1 MEDLRSL
8 MACIDDISSKIPD
21 GLYLEMADK
30 MKRVHDHM
38 NGNKPF
44 HEDTFYYSDDDSELG
59 SEDDASDSD
68 YEAPWILTAQDQ
80 RLREEERMRDIRKLK
95 NEIIGLVKQMHTEY
109 KNLFKFGKVA
119 TSTYGGIKRMT
130 VRHKSEAIKFWCE
143 VQFDFGEVL
152 PNVKLP
158 KWDTVNEAIF
168 VGCVSS
174 VGATE
179 DGGWTWKNLMEWGL
193 RTIVME
199 IGTDDEIERAKRG
212 LMFYDELSLKTLQK
226 LSAFEK
232 KIYDDYKEVCHM
244 KWNSNVEDAE
254 KKIQIGVKNMDSLEL
269 ACIEREYILVGDY
282 NVERELRDYW
292 NLDRKV
298 FATGRTIL

>member
-8 MACIDDISSKIPD
+8 MACIDAISSKIPD

-59 SEDDASDSD
+59 SEEDDDASDSD
-68 YEAPWILTAQDQ
+68 YQAQAQ
-80 RLREEERMRDIRKLK
+80 RIRVDVERLRDIRKLK
-95 NEIIGLVKQMHTEY
+95 SEILAGVKSMHKEY
-109 KNLFKFGKVA
+109 KNMFKFDKVA

-130 VRHKSEAIKFWCE
+130 VRHKSEAIKAWCE

-152 PNVKLP
+152 PNVKHP
-158 KWDTVNEAIF
+158 EWDTVNEAIF

-193 RTIVME
+193 RMIVME
-199 IGTDDEIERAKRG
+199 IGTEDEIERAKRG

-226 LSAFEK
+226 LPAFEK
-232 KIYDDYKEVCHM
+232 KIYDDYKEECHG

-269 ACIEREYILVGDY
+269 ACIEREYVLGDY
-282 NVERELRDYW
+282 NVEREWRDYW
-292 NLDRKV
+292 SIDRKV
-298 FATGRTIL
+298 FTTGRTIL

>member
-1 MEDLRSL
+1 MEDLQSL
-8 MACIDDISSKIPD
+8 MACLDDISSKIPD

-68 YEAPWILTAQDQ
+68 YEIAPEAQ
-80 RLREEERMRDIRKLK
+80 RLREEEERMRDIRKLK
-95 NEIIGLVKQMHTEY
+95 CEIVGLVKQMHAEY
-109 KNLFKFGKVA
+109 KNLVKFDKVT
-119 TSTYGGIKRMT
+119 TSTYSGIKRMT
-130 VRHKSEAIKFWCE
+130 VRHKSEAIKAWCE
-143 VQFDFGEVL
+143 RMASMAGQHRL
-152 PNVKLP
+152 
-158 KWDTVNEAIF
+158 

-174 VGATE
+174 IAATE

-199 IGTDDEIERAKRG
+199 IGTDDEIDNAKKDK
-212 LMFYDELSLKTLQK
+212 FFFDELSLKTLQK
-226 LSAFEK
+226 LPAFEK
-232 KIYDDYKEVCHM
+232 KIYDDYKEECHR

-254 KKIQIGVKNMDSLEL
+254 KKVRESEKKMDTLEK
-269 ACIEREYILVGDY
+269 ACIEREYVLGDN
-282 NVERELRDYW
+282 NVEREWRDFW
-292 NLDRKV
+292 SIDRNV
-298 FATGRTIL
+298 FTTGRTIL

>member
-21 GLYLEMADK
+21 GLYLEMANK

-44 HEDTFYYSDDDSELG
+44 HEDTFYYSDDDSELE
-59 SEDDASDSD
+59 SDDDTDGD

-80 RLREEERMRDIRKLK
+80 RLRVEEERMRDIRKLK
-95 NEIIGLVKQMHTEY
+95 DEIVGLVKQMHTEY
-109 KNLFKFGKVA
+109 KNLFKLDKVA
-119 TSTYGGIKRMT
+119 RSTYGGIKRMT

-193 RTIVME
+193 RMIVME
-199 IGTDDEIERAKRG
+199 IGTEDEIERAKEG
-212 LMFYDELSLKTLQK
+212 LMFRDDLSLKTLQK
-226 LSAFEK
+226 LPAFEK
-232 KIYDDYKEVCHM
+232 KIYTDYKEIENKHILGI
-244 KWNSNVEDAE
+244 VEVFNQ
-254 KKIQIGVKNMDSLEL
+254 KIKGTEEEL
-269 ACIEREYILVGDY
+269 LKLQDGCLEREARLRRNGAH
-282 NVERELRDYW
+282 VECREFWDARH
-292 NLDRKV
+292 
-298 FATGRTIL
+298 RTMRPSHHA

>member
-8 MACIDDISSKIPD
+8 MACLDDISSKIPD
-21 GLYLEMADK
+21 GIYLEMANK

-38 NGNKPF
+38 NGNKSV
-44 HEDTFYYSDDDSELG
+44 HEDTFYDDD
-59 SEDDASDSD
+59 DAAIRFRERTRENEIRDNA
-68 YEAPWILTAQDQ
+68 YLAQI
-80 RLREEERMRDIRKLK
+80 RNEIKAMVMRMRGEFKWLKKLDK
-95 NEIIGLVKQMHTEY
+95 DVTKTVQ
-109 KNLFKFGKVA
+109 
-119 TSTYGGIKRMT
+119 IKRMT
-130 VRHKSEAIKFWCE
+130 AQHKSEAIKIWCE
-143 VQFDFGEVL
+143 AHFLVGEVL

-158 KWDTVNEAIF
+158 EWDTVNEAIF

-199 IGTDDEIERAKRG
+199 IGTEDEIERAKRG

-226 LSAFEK
+226 LHAFEK
-232 KIYDDYKEVCHM
+232 KIYDDYKEECHM

-254 KKIQIGVKNMDSLEL
+254 KKVRESEKKMDTLER
-269 ACIEREYILVGDY
+269 ACIEREYVLGDN
-282 NVERELRDYW
+282 NVEREWRDFW
-292 NLDRKV
+292 SIDRNV
-298 FATGRTIL
+298 FTTGRTIL